1 MSESIVE
8 HVQNKLKAGREA
20 RAKAAAEANAPK
32 ISLKAVATDE
42 MGVIT
47 FIGGAAG
54 SADKLDLDGEFI
66 GKADLVK
73 MAFDFCS
80 AEGRTFKANHSEP
93 IDCALVE
100 SFVGAPIIKDGD
112 ALRTLKV
119 DETLTKD
126 MDVVGINIEKG
137 NETHWFMS
145 VKPADSEVVE
155 IAKAGGIAGGSWG
168 AFVSKTEV

>member
-20 RAKAAAEANAPK
+20 RAKAAAEVKTPQ
-32 ISLKAVATDE
+32 ISMKAVSTDE
-42 MGVIT
+42 LGVIT

-54 SADKLDLDGEFI
+54 SVDKLDLDGEFI

-80 AEGRTFKANHSEP
+80 DSGRTFKANHSEP
-93 IDCALVE
+93 IACALVE
-100 SFVGAPIIKDGD
+100 SFVGAPIIQDGD
-112 ALRTLKV
+112 SMRTLKA
-119 DETLTKD
+119 DESLTKD
-126 MDVVGINIEKG
+126 MNVVGINIEKG
-137 NETHWFMS
+137 NETHWFLS
-145 VKPADSEVVE
+145 VKPANSEVVE

-168 AFVSKTEV
+168 AYVSKTEV